1 MTLTRRQTIDACREG
16 PALFSGL
23 PGNEIDLERLTE
35 FAAARG
41 LDAAIHV
48 IDGTLEGI
56 LWLKGGAPG
65 EAWFLEADGGE
76 TIVPIEPEQELL
88 RDIAASGTVSC
99 YIASPEA
106 ATGTASRPASS
117 ASAGARTE
125 TRRRPPAPAASA
137 REVAGVADIPLPNVL
152 RDTPAATSDDR
163 ATAVDGR
170 PADGS
175 PGDERSSHRA
185 SETTAPSPAREGTGG
200 RGGSTTGSEPA
211 AVVAPPAV
219 APPAVARPASA
230 PAPPEVREPE
240 EPAWRIAPQPAPSKP
255 WPAILIEVRAR
266 VAKHRGKRLAERFI
280 GALGKAL
287 EAHGGRVDQ
296 DRVIAPPLSDEQWE
310 GVIDAACGPV
320 VAVAG
325 RAWTNRTFHAAEQTV
340 LAREGW
346 A

>member
-1 MTLTRRQTIDACREG
+1 MTFTRRQTIDACREG

-35 FAAARG
+35 FAAGRG

-106 ATGTASRPASS
+106 GAGAAPRPASS
-117 ASAGARTE
+117 ASAGARSE
-125 TRRRPPAPAASA
+125 PRRRAPTEAAPAASA
-137 REVAGVADIPLPNVL
+137 PEVAGVAGIPLPNVL
-152 RDTPAATSDDR
+152 RDTPAVIADDR
-163 ATAVDGR
+163 PPAVDRR

-175 PGDERSSHRA
+175 SGGERSSRGA
-185 SETTAPSPAREGTGG
+185 SETTAPPPVREETDG
-200 RGGSTTGSEPA
+200 RDGSAIGSEPA
-211 AVVAPPAV
+211 AFVAPPAAV
-219 APPAVARPASA
+219 PPAA
-230 PAPPEVREPE
+230 PEVREPA
-240 EPAWRIAPQPAPSKP
+240 EPAWRTAPQPVPAPSKP

-266 VAKHRGKRLAERFI
+266 VAKQRGKRLAERFI

-340 LAREGW
+340 LAREGL